1 VPILVCWVRDC
12 LNILFFFIYKTI
24 ICQVPR
30 KLVRTQCL
38 YTSIQ
43 VTRYKLVA
51 AVGICSKLVL
61 YHCKLKWP
69 CQERI

>member
-1 VPILVCWVRDC
+1 
-12 LNILFFFIYKTI
+12 LFEHIVFFIYKTI

-43 VTRYKLVA
+43 VTRYSSIIEHNISNRHIIA
-51 AVGICSKLVL
+51 TIDNTGS
-61 YHCKLKWP
+61 
-69 CQERI
+69 